1 MHAWAY
7 KEISKWQHFLEGM
20 RPSKPQESA
29 SSVCLFSLI
38 ICTVKVC
45 SSNRHYLFSYFIFSY
60 QLTVGT
66 PSSAPFFFFFFFV
79 RWKGFGLERCNP
91 RELFSSSSS
100 NLESRLRLPWLL
112 EKECRYRSERGG
124 DVNGRL
130 ERWPLR
136 RVSPPNELGP
146 NSRGVQYV
154 LEKCAAASL
163 PFKECLWQNLVAWSI
178 FICVTLFISLLML

>member
-1 MHAWAY
+1 MLGPIKKY
-7 KEISKWQHFLEGM
+7 PNGNIFLEGM

-45 SSNRHYLFSYFIFSY
+45 SSNRHYLFSCFLFLPTHSWNSK
-60 QLTVGT
+60 QC
-66 PSSAPFFFFFFFV
+66 SFFCLSGERV
-79 RWKGFGLERCNP
+79 LVWNVRCNP

-100 NLESRLRLPWLL
+100 NLESRLRFPWPL
-112 EKECRYRSERGG
+112 EKECRYRSEQGG

-178 FICVTLFISLLML
+178 FICVTPFFFFLT